1 MAQTIILGE
10 EKIANIRSDIFAGLS
25 QRGAARKYGV
35 STTKIR
41 DALGL
46 KQVVR
51 KKVFTEAT
59 VPIAGLN
66 IAASFQKDILTI
78 KVFF

>member
-10 EKIANIRSDIFAGLS
+10 EKIANIRNDIVAGLT
-25 QRGAARKYGV
+25 QREVARKYSI

-41 DALGL
+41 EALGL

-59 VPIAGLN
+59 VPISGLN
-66 IAASFQKDILTI
+66 ITASFQKGILTI